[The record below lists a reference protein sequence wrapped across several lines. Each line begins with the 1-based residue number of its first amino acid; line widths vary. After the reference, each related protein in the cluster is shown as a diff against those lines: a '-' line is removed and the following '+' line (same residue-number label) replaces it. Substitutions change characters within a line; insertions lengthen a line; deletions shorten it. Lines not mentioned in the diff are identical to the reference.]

1 MRTERPPIAG
11 HLYIRRQSLQYRAFV
26 VVTVL
31 VLAGCLPLP
40 LSERATTQHAQ
51 GMTGWQ
57 SEDPPTTKGLIPL
70 RFVTETGVTCSF
82 VPRSHDALKLKGF
95 LGHPIT
101 TPSY

>member
-1 MRTERPPIAG
+1 MLCSRSYLASPFDRNGCTEWLGIRTSTLSQPSPIQQAQSITG
-11 HLYIRRQSLQYRAFV
+11 RQSR
-26 VVTVL
+26 
-31 VLAGCLPLP
+31 GP
-40 LSERATTQHAQ
+40 ATTR
-51 GMTGWQ
+51 
-57 SEDPPTTKGLIPL
+57 GLIPL